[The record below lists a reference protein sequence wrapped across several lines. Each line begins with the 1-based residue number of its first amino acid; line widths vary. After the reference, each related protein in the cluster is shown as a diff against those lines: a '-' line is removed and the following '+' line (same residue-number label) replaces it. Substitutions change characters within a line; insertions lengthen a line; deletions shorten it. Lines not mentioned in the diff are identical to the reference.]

1 MEYAKS
7 NNLKCLGT
15 RTSVDNGDIIMGF
28 RGNSSLA
35 KSVHTNIKVWQSL
48 AKAGQMSVTVQC
60 LKDPMDVKQ
69 VYICSSEN
77 VHVFLWVCYNDAL
90 IY

>member
-1 MEYAKS
+1 MQSPPPMNAPMETIKICWSHIAEYKGHVCSDWNMNMDVKKDCDRNMEYAKS

-35 KSVHTNIKVWQSL
+35 KSVHTNIKV
-48 AKAGQMSVTVQC
+48 
-60 LKDPMDVKQ
+60 
-69 VYICSSEN
+69 
-77 VHVFLWVCYNDAL
+77 
-90 IY
+90 